1 MTSLLVKNAKVVT
14 SRDIFDAD
22 ILSEDGIIT
31 SISRSIDPNRAER
44 RIDASGKLLFP
55 GGIDGHTHFEMPF
68 MGTTTADDFYSG
80 TVSAA
85 AGGITAI
92 IDFAVQQK
100 GELLSEA
107 VRNWHNKA
115 RNKAV
120 VDYSFHVIFRDVN
133 EKTLN
138 EVKEVIASGITSFKV
153 FTTYRKEGLM
163 LEDGEIMQVMKTV
176 SSNGGLVAVHA
187 ENNGIAETNIA
198 TFMREGK
205 KEAIYHALSKPQI
218 VEAEAVQRMLTLA
231 AHTKARMYIVH
242 LSSKPGRELIR
253 DGMLRGL
260 AVFAETCPHYLVF
273 DESVYSRVDAKNFV
287 MSPPIK
293 GKEDREALWEGLR
306 QGDVKTVASDHAD
319 FTSEQKSM
327 GNDDFTKIPN
337 GVAGTE
343 VIIPVLFTEGY
354 KRGRISLNR
363 FVEVTSTNAAR
374 AYNLYPKKGTISVGS
389 DADFY
394 ILDPQKKVR
403 LTADALHSRIDYSIY
418 DDFVAEGYPVITVS
432 RGEVIYE
439 DGQFIG
445 KAGRGTFLARKASHE
460 FPFYV

>member
-14 SRDIFDAD
+14 STDMFDAD
-22 ILSEDGIIT
+22 VLSEDGIIT
-31 SISRSIDPNRAER
+31 SISRSIDPNKAEIK
-44 RIDASGKLLFP
+44 IDAAGKLLFP

-85 AGGITAI
+85 AGGITTI

-107 VRNWHNKA
+107 VKNWHEKA
-115 RNKAV
+115 GKKAV

-133 EKTLN
+133 ERTLN
-138 EVKEVIASGITSFKV
+138 EVKDVITSGITSFKV

-163 LEDGEIMQVMKTV
+163 LEDGEIMEVMKTV
-176 SSNGGLVAVHA
+176 SSNGGLLAVHA
-187 ENNGIAETNIA
+187 ENNGIAERNIA
-198 TFMREGK
+198 SFMREGK

-242 LSSKPGRELIR
+242 LSSRPGRELIR
-253 DGMLRGL
+253 DGMLKGL
-260 AVFAETCPHYLVF
+260 QVFAETCPHYLVF
-273 DESVYSRVDAKNFV
+273 DDSVYRRSDAKNYV

-293 GKEDREALWEGLR
+293 GKEDREALWEGIK

-319 FTSEQKSM
+319 FTSEQKSL
-327 GNDDFTKIPN
+327 GNEDFTKIPN
-337 GVAGTE
+337 GVPGTE
-343 VIIPVLFTEGY
+343 VIIPILFTEGY
-354 KRGRISLNR
+354 RRARISLHR
-363 FVEVTSTNAAR
+363 FVEVTSTNAAK
-374 AYNLYPKKGTISVGS
+374 AYNLYPRKGTISVGS

-394 ILDPQKKVR
+394 ILDPEKKVR
-403 LTADALHSRIDYSIY
+403 LTADTLHARIDYSIY
-418 DDFVAEGYPVITVS
+418 DDFVTEGYPVVTVS
-432 RGEVIYE
+432 RGEVIFQ

-445 KAGRGTFLARKASHE
+445 KAGRGNFLARKPSYE
-460 FPFYV
+460 FPFSL